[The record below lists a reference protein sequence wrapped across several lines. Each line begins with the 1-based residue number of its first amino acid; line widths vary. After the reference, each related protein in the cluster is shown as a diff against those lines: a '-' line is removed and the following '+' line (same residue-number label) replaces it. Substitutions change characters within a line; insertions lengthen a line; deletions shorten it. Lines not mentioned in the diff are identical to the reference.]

1 MGGGANQTSCGQAPL
16 LCLDTSCPVGS
27 CPPYFSLPEL
37 PTSASNALRLPPTL
51 AACRQSAEG
60 AGAPVACHGPVSQAA
75 LLVGLGIQ
83 ARLEQLLEAA
93 SEEEAEGLA
102 TGFM

>member
-1 MGGGANQTSCGQAPL
+1 MRL
-16 LCLDTSCPVGS
+16 LTCPCRQPDPFWV
-27 CPPYFSLPEL
+27 
-37 PTSASNALRLPPTL
+37 
-51 AACRQSAEG
+51 CRQSAEG
-60 AGAPVACHGPVSQAA
+60 TGAPVACHGPVSQAA

-93 SEEEAEGLA
+93 SEEEAEALA